1 MVCDDLSKVDK
12 LNPPAPQNKK
22 PARAG
27 FLFCGA
33 GGIRTLVQTCDQI
46 CFLRAYF
53 TVDFR

>member
-12 LNPPAPQNKK
+12 LNPALENKK